1 MKIHER
7 KYPGRRRFALGLG
20 IVALAAIVLAGCTKG
35 TYQVDIFPEMHYNQ
49 STKIGEPPRLDVPEG
64 AVPVTGP
71 QTHVIPAD
79 LLEAAKAFKS
89 PLPAGA
95 ATNAKGAELYR
106 VNCSMC
112 HGVQGK
118 GNGKVGDIL
127 VRDKYVRPPDLTV
140 AVTQAKTDGELFTTL
155 TNGINVMPKFG
166 YLLTDEERWAV
177 IAYLRVLPR

>member
-1 MKIHER
+1 MKTGLR
-7 KYPGRRRFALGLG
+7 MFLDGRRFALGIGFL
-20 IVALAAIVLAGCTKG
+20 ALAAIVLAGCTKG

-71 QTHVIPAD
+71 QTHVIPPD
-79 LLEAAKAFKS
+79 LMEAAKAFKN

-106 VNCSMC
+106 VNCAMC

-127 VRDKYVRPPDLTV
+127 VRDKYVRPPDLTA
-140 AVTQAKTDGELFTTL
+140 AVTQGKTDGELFTTL
-155 TNGINVMPKFG
+155 TNGVNVMPKFG

-177 IAYLRVLPR
+177 IAYLRALPR